1 MNPNTIEYLGYQ
13 IDPVKEAGECW
24 VVCPVEEATF
34 FEIFPPDVDEPKLD
48 VEAYTLETAKQAVE
62 LDIDIREGAPF

>member
-13 IDPVKEAGECW
+13 IDPVNEAGRI
-24 VVCPVEEATF
+24 VTIEEAICF
-34 FEIFPPDVDEPKLD
+34 QIFPPDENEPCLD